1 MAKNGSSEGEIAAS
15 YDLSPE
21 LVVIVK
27 KLSKRDS
34 TTKVR
39 ALEEFEAYLKANE
52 SSVFGILD
60 TWVWRLCVVKYGKF
74 LLYDHSFFS
83 FAGSPIWEDGIG
95 C

>member
-74 LLYDHSFFS
+74 LLCDHSFFP